1 MDESTTPAVKK
12 GDRIEVTYADKQFE
26 VIVIDPDGLGPG
38 QPAYG
43 FGFMMAAK
51 YIGIPQPTLSDRVIG
66 IDDEEVL
73 KNPSGKLFRVIG
85 IDGSDGNKYSVIE
98 ASDWFDLATDV
109 LINPGKTRKPTKQ
122 KIADFLKW
130 FAVKGFY
137 FSTNIAAK
145 GIATAKDDRALNRWL
160 QKRESGK
167 HTRNDYTDTLSDAK
181 VPEIEYAVRTNE
193 VYMGLFGLKAAEMKQ
208 KWHLMAGDPKVARNY
223 ISEEEG
229 LEAVKFCERLV
240 TMLYSG
246 DLDDAH
252 AEAIRLTVKKFRLHP
267 HFPLTRL

>member
-1 MDESTTPAVKK
+1 MDNSDSSLVQR

-26 VIVIDPDGLGPG
+26 VIVIDSDGLGPG
-38 QPAYG
+38 QPTYG
-43 FGFMMAAK
+43 FGFMMAAR
-51 YIGIPQPTLSDRVIG
+51 YIGIPQATLSDRVIG
-66 IDDEEVL
+66 IDDGEVL

-137 FSTNIAAK
+137 FSANIAVK
-145 GIATAKDDRALNRWL
+145 GVATAKDDRALNRWL

-167 HTRNDYTDTLSDAK
+167 YTRKDYTDTLSDAK
-181 VPEIEYAVRTNE
+181 VPEIEYALRTNE
-193 VYMGLFGLKAAEMKQ
+193 VYVGLFGLKATEMKE
-208 KWHLMAGDPKVARNY
+208 KWNLMAGDPKIARNY
-223 ISEEEG
+223 ISEEKG

-240 TMLYSG
+240 TMLYSD
-246 DLDDAH
+246 DLDEAH
-252 AEAIRLTVKKFRLHP
+252 SEAIRLTVRKFKLHK
-267 HFPLTRL
+267 FK

>member
-1 MDESTTPAVKK
+1 MDESTTLAVKK

-38 QPAYG
+38 QPSFG
-43 FGFMMAAK
+43 FGYRMAEK
-51 YIGIPQPTLSDRVIG
+51 YIGIARQTLSDRVVRNSDG
-66 IDDEEVL
+66 IIL
-73 KNPSGKLFRVIG
+73 KNPSGKSFRVSEIS
-85 IDGSDGNKYSVIE
+85 GSDGNQYSVIE

-137 FSTNIAAK
+137 FSVNIAAK
-145 GIATAKDDRALNRWL
+145 GVATAKDDRALNRWL

-167 HTRNDYTDTLSDAK
+167 YTRKDYTDTLGDAG
-181 VPEIEYAVRTNE
+181 VLEVEYAIRTNE
-193 VYMGLFGLKAAEMKQ
+193 VYMGLFGLKAAEMKE
-208 KWHLMAGDPKVARNY
+208 KWHLMAGDPKIARNY

-240 TMLYSG
+240 TMLYSD
-246 DLDDAH
+246 DLDEAH
-252 AEAIRLTVKKFRLHP
+252 AEAIRLTVRKFKLHP
-267 HFPLTRL
+267 QFPSAR

>member
-1 MDESTTPAVKK
+1 MDELTTPAVRK

-38 QPAYG
+38 QPSFG
-43 FGFMMAAK
+43 FGYRMAEQ
-51 YIGIPQPTLSDRVIG
+51 YIGIARQTLSDRVVRNSDG
-66 IDDEEVL
+66 IAL
-73 KNPSGKLFRVIG
+73 KNPSGKSFRVSEIS
-85 IDGSDGNKYSVIE
+85 GSDGNQYSVIE

-137 FSTNIAAK
+137 FSVNIAAK
-145 GIATAKDDRALNRWL
+145 GVATAKDDRALNRWL

-167 HTRNDYTDTLSDAK
+167 YTRNDYTDTLSDAR

-208 KWHLMAGDPKVARNY
+208 KWHLMAGDPKIARNY
-223 ISEEEG
+223 ISEEKG

-240 TMLYSG
+240 TMLYSE

-252 AEAIRLTVKKFRLHP
+252 AEAIRLTVKKFKLHP
-267 HFPLTRL
+267 QFPSTR

>member
-1 MDESTTPAVKK
+1 MSNNPELKT
-12 GDRIEVTYADKQFE
+12 GDRIEVVYADKEFE

-38 QPAYG
+38 QAAYG

-51 YIGIPQPTLSDRVIG
+51 HIGIPQPTLSDRVIG
-66 IDDEEVL
+66 IDNGEAL

-85 IDGSDGNKYSVIE
+85 INGSDGNKYSVIE

-137 FSTNIAAK
+137 FSANIAAK
-145 GIATAKDDRALNRWL
+145 GVATAKDDRALNRWL

-167 HTRNDYTDTLSDAK
+167 YTRNDYTDTLSEAK
-181 VPEIEYAVRTNE
+181 VPEVEYAIRTNE
-193 VYMGLFGLKAAEMKQ
+193 VYIGLFGLKAAEMKE
-208 KWHLMAGDPKVARNY
+208 KWHLMAGDPKIARNY
-223 ISEEEG
+223 ISEEKG

-240 TMLYSG
+240 TMLYSD
-246 DLDDAH
+246 DLDEAH
-252 AEAIRLTVKKFRLHP
+252 AEAIRLTVRKFKLHP
-267 HFPLTRL
+267 QFPSAR